1 MTLSNPTS
9 DRVAFKVK
17 TTSPKKYCVRPSS
30 GFVDANSIVDV
41 LVILQAQKELP
52 PSFTDCKDKFLVQ
65 CVKAPASTDIKEV
78 TPDLFD
84 ASKGAKIGQIKMRVV
99 MTAPMKPPSPVPE
112 GRESEAASP
121 VVTARALTAAATGGT
136 VNTRSIEDTPEVKKR
151 LHGLEANGL
160 VSPQSVATA
169 AATDGMKKEGSSAA
183 GYTMFHLLIVALLAF
198 LLGHIAQVALPRFD
212 SLLKNLGLPV

>member
-1 MTLSNPTS
+1 M
-9 DRVAFKVK
+9 
-17 TTSPKKYCVRPSS
+17 
-30 GFVDANSIVDV
+30 
-41 LVILQAQKELP
+41 P

-65 CVKAPASTDIKEV
+65 CIKAPVSTDIKEV

-84 ASKGAKIGQIKMRVV
+84 ASKGAKVGQIKMRVI

-151 LHGLEANGL
+151 LHGLEANGM
-160 VSPQSVATA
+160 VSPQSVATG
-169 AATDGMKKEGSSAA
+169 GMKKEGSSAA
-183 GYTMFHLLIVALLAF
+183 GYTMFHVLIVALLAF

-212 SLLKNLGLPV
+212 SLLKYLGLPV

>member
-1 MTLSNPTS
+1 M
-9 DRVAFKVK
+9 
-17 TTSPKKYCVRPSS
+17 
-30 GFVDANSIVDV
+30 
-41 LVILQAQKELP
+41 P

-78 TPDLFD
+78 SSDLFD
-84 ASKGAKIGQIKMRVV
+84 ASKGVKVGQIKMRVV

-121 VVTARALTAAATGGT
+121 VVTARAPTAATTTTGGGT

-151 LHGLEANGL
+151 LHGLEANGM

-169 AATDGMKKEGSSAA
+169 TGGGGSGMKREGSSAA
-183 GYTMFHLLIVALLAF
+183 GYTLFHVLIVALLAF

-212 SLLKNLGLPV
+212 SFLKNLGLPV

>member
-30 GFVDANSIVDV
+30 GFVDANSTVDV

-151 LHGLEANGL
+151 LHGLEANGM